1 MCVNHGVHVCT
12 ILHLCVPVCAVFV
25 TLCFNVGFNMPVF
38 FYNCFRFGFTAGSL
52 SVQVILSL
60 IHNCCYIL

>member
-38 FYNCFRFGFTAGSL
+38 FTTVSDLVLQQA
-52 SVQVILSL
+52 V
-60 IHNCCYIL
+60 